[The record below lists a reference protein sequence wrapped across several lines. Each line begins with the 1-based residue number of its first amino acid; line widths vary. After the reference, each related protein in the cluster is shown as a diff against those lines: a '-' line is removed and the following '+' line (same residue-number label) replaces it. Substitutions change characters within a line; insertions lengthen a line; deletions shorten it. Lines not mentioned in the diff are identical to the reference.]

1 MRIETVADRV
11 LSAAKSGEQAPH
23 LHIAACWCARA
34 VTRARESRGLVGRT
48 AVANAGAPEGFRRHA
63 VRTTEISRA
72 FRGCAPRFA
81 QAAWLRP
88 PRSGAEGQR
97 VERLRRRRR
106 APGATPI
113 MSRGPEVQREVAIVP
128 HHLAERS
135 EEHTSELQSRVDISY

>member
-48 AVANAGAPEGFRRHA
+48 AAANAGAPEGFRRHA

-88 PRSGAEGQR
+88 PRSGAE
-97 VERLRRRRR
+97 
-106 APGATPI
+106 
-113 MSRGPEVQREVAIVP
+113 
-128 HHLAERS
+128 RS
-135 EEHTSELQSRVDISY
+135 EEHTSELQPRFGNSEAAFCLKKKMKYMYE